1 MTALALLGYIS
12 AILLLQVVFAIAVAL
27 YRRAR
32 TVRAEVAN
40 ASANVRPT
48 GTEAAWTGLRAFRVS
63 RRDYEDDALGQ
74 CSFYLEPVDGAPL
87 PPYRAGQFLTVQ
99 LDLPDPRGAGRPVT
113 RCYSLSDRHDPDRY
127 RVTIKRIGP
136 PADRPDLPPGLVSG
150 YFHDHVFPGSIVQLR
165 APAGTFV
172 LDDAP
177 DVPVVLIAGGIG
189 ITPLFAMAREA
200 LARQPD
206 RAIHLIYGVRDS
218 RELVFESTIAALR
231 EQHPNFHVTLVQSCP
246 LPGEAGGPDCQA
258 SGYIDI
264 PLLKRVLPSGRHQFH
279 VCGPPPMM
287 ASLVPA
293 LRAWAGADDAVRFE
307 AFGPASLVSSGAD
320 SAAPLD
326 LPLTVRFSRSGR
338 TLSWTG
344 DETNL
349 LDFAERHGIE
359 VESGCRSGSCGT
371 CETTVSAGEV
381 RYPQPPSFEVAAGR
395 CLLCVGA
402 PAGDLVL
409 DA

>member
-12 AILLLQVVFAIAVAL
+12 AILLLQVALAIAVAL

-32 TVRAEVAN
+32 TGRAEAT
-40 ASANVRPT
+40 NVRPT
-48 GTEAAWTGLRAFRVS
+48 GTESAWVGLRAFRVS

-87 PPYRAGQFLTVQ
+87 QPYRAGQFLTVQ
-99 LDLPDPRGAGRPVT
+99 LDLPDARGASRPVT
-113 RCYSLSDRHDPDRY
+113 RCYSLSDRHDPDSY
-127 RVTIKRIGP
+127 RITIKRIPP

-177 DVPVVLIAGGIG
+177 DVPAVLIAGGIG
-189 ITPLFAMAREA
+189 ITPIFAMAREA
-200 LARQPD
+200 LARQSD
-206 RAIHLIYGVRDS
+206 RAIHLVYGVRDS
-218 RELVFESTIAALR
+218 RELVFESAIDALR

-258 SGYIDI
+258 AGYIDI
-264 PLLKRVLPSGRHQFH
+264 PLLRRILPQGRHHFH

-320 SAAPLD
+320 SATPLD
-326 LPLTVRFSRSGR
+326 QPLTVRFSRSGR

-344 DETNL
+344 EEINL

-359 VESGCRSGSCGT
+359 VASSCRSGSCGT
-371 CETTVSAGEV
+371 CETTVNAGKV
-381 RYPQPPSFEVAAGR
+381 RYPQPPSFEAAAGR
-395 CLLCVGA
+395 CLLCVGS

>member
-12 AILLLQVVFAIAVAL
+12 TILLVQVALAIAVTL
-27 YRRAR
+27 HRRASAAQ
-32 TVRAEVAN
+32 TAAAN
-40 ASANVRPT
+40 ADIRPT
-48 GTEAAWTGLRAFRVS
+48 GSELAWAGLRAFRVS

-87 PPYRAGQFLTVQ
+87 PPYKAGQFLTVQ
-99 LDLPDPRGAGRPVT
+99 LDLPNSRGNLRTVT
-113 RCYSLSDRHDPDRY
+113 RCYSLSDCHAPDSY
-127 RVTIKRIGP
+127 RVTIKRIP
-136 PADRPDLPPGLVSG
+136 PPSDRPDLPPGLVSG

-172 LDDAP
+172 LNDVP
-177 DVPVVLIAGGIG
+177 DVPAVLIAGGIG

-206 RAIHLIYGVRDS
+206 RAVHLFYGVRDN
-218 RELVFESTIAALR
+218 RELVFKTAIDALL
-231 EQHPNFHVTLVQSCP
+231 EQHPHFRVTIVQSCP
-246 LPGEAGGPDCQA
+246 LPSEAGGPDCQ
-258 SGYIDI
+258 STGYIEI
-264 PLLKRVLPSGRHQFH
+264 PLLQRILPQGRHHFY

-287 ASLVPA
+287 ASLVPV
-293 LRAWAGADDAVRFE
+293 LRAWVGAGETVRFE

-320 SAAPLD
+320 STELLDRPLE
-326 LPLTVRFSRSGR
+326 VRFSRSGR

-344 DETNL
+344 EETNL
-349 LDFAERHGIE
+349 LDFAERHGIA

-371 CETTVSAGEV
+371 CETTIGTGEV
-381 RYPQPPSFEVAAGR
+381 RYRQRPSFEIAAGR

>member
-1 MTALALLGYIS
+1 M
-12 AILLLQVVFAIAVAL
+12 
-27 YRRAR
+27 RAD
-32 TVRAEVAN
+32 AAN
-40 ASANVRPT
+40 ADIRPT
-48 GTEAAWTGLRAFRVS
+48 GSEAAWAGLRAFRVS

-87 PPYRAGQFLTVQ
+87 PPYKAGQFLTVQ
-99 LDLPDPRGAGRPVT
+99 LDLPDSRGALRPVT
-113 RCYSLSDRHDPDRY
+113 RCYSLSDRHDPDSY
-127 RVTIKRIGP
+127 RVTIKRIP
-136 PADRPDLPPGLVSG
+136 APADRPDLRPGLVSG
-150 YFHDHVFPGSIVQLR
+150 HFHDHVFPGSIVQLR

-177 DVPVVLIAGGIG
+177 DVPAVLIAGGIG

-206 RAIHLIYGVRDS
+206 RAIHLFYGVRDS
-218 RELVFESTIAALR
+218 RELVFETAVDALR
-231 EQHPNFHVTLVQSCP
+231 EQHPHFHVTIVQSCP
-246 LPGEAGGPDCQA
+246 LPGEAGGSDCR
-258 SGYIDI
+258 STGFIDI
-264 PLLKRVLPSGRHQFH
+264 PRLQRILLQGRHQFY

-287 ASLVPA
+287 ANLVPA
-293 LRAWAGADDAVRFE
+293 LRAWAGANDAVRFE
-307 AFGPASLVSSGAD
+307 AFGPASLVSSGAV
-320 SAAPLD
+320 SAMPLD
-326 LPLTVRFSRSGR
+326 RPLTVRFSRSGR

-344 DETNL
+344 EETNL

-371 CETTVSAGEV
+371 CETTLITGEV
-381 RYPQPPSFEVAAGR
+381 RYPQPPSFEIAAGR

-409 DA
+409 EA